1 LSTEPT
7 LIHENLILTGLQ
19 GDDVAEVL
27 AQMADALMKNGN
39 VKDGFAKAVTER
51 EEGQPTGLPTASVG
65 IAIPHADPEY
75 VLQPAIC
82 VGFPERLVTFRM
94 MGEEEETVEVG
105 IIFMLAINKSEQ
117 QLDLFERLM
126 DFIGQET
133 LLTELL
139 DCNSSRGAA
148 DLLIYHLQ
156 NTEKA
161 GGWND

>member
-1 LSTEPT
+1 

-19 GDDVAEVL
+19 GDNAAEVL
-27 AQMADALMKNGN
+27 AQMADALVKNGN
-39 VKDGFAKAVTER
+39 VKDGFSKAVAER

-75 VLQPAIC
+75 VLLPGIC

-94 MGEEEETVEVG
+94 MGEEEQTVEVG

-117 QLDLFERLM
+117 QLDLFQRLM
-126 DFIGQET
+126 DFIQQDA

-139 DCNSSRGAA
+139 NCKTSRRAA
-148 DLLIYHLQ
+148 DFLIYHLQ

-161 GGWND
+161 EGLE